1 LLDNGPSGFPDRFLQ
16 KTHWNLPSVTS
27 CNVSVLFEF
36 LLPSFAANCRTAA
49 KSGESPGK
57 PPAIGFIIT
66 PHGYDGARVGNPD
79 AFLSGAGGVE
89 PVRARKLPSLEYRA
103 LAFTTG

>member
-1 LLDNGPSGFPDRFLQ
+1 M
-16 KTHWNLPSVTS
+16 TS

-36 LLPSFAANCRTAA
+36 LLPSFAANCRTTA
-49 KSGESPGK
+49 KSGKSPGK
-57 PPAIGFIIT
+57 PPAIGFVVAR
-66 PHGYDGARVGNPD
+66 HGYDGARVGNPD
-79 AFLSGAGGVE
+79 AFLFGAGGVE